1 MAKKKQKYYVVWQG
15 AAPGIYSSWKD
26 CQKQIMG
33 YPDAKYKSFASMAEA
48 ETAYGQDFNKYYGQ
62 GGAKKKSKKPRVS
75 RSQIISNSLSVDA
88 ACSGSPGTMEYR
100 GVWTTDKAPVFHKG
114 PFRYSTNN
122 VGEFLALVHGISWL
136 QQQGMN
142 DIPIYSDSRTAIAW
156 LRNRKVKTTLIRKDI
171 NKDSYKMLDRA
182 EKWVQTNEWQ
192 NPILKWE
199 TSSWGEI
206 PADFGRK

>member
-15 AAPGIYSSWKD
+15 VTPGIYSSWKD
-26 CQKQIMG
+26 CQKQINR
-33 YPDAKYKSFASMAEA
+33 YPAAKYKAFSSLEEAEA
-48 ETAYGQDFNKYYGQ
+48 AFKENYNNHYGQPK
-62 GGAKKKSKKPRVS
+62 AKSKSSKQRVPNS
-75 RSQIISNSLSVDA
+75 KIIMNSLSVDA

-100 GVWTTDKAPVFHKG
+100 GVWTKDRSPTFHKG
-114 PFRYSTNN
+114 PFQYSTNN

-136 QQQGMN
+136 QKQGMN

-156 LRNRKVKTTLIRKDI
+156 LRNRKVKTTLLRKEI

-182 EKWVQTNEWQ
+182 EKWVQENEWQ

>member
-15 AAPGIYSSWKD
+15 MTPGVYSSWKE
-26 CQKQIMG
+26 CQLQING
-33 YPDAKYKSFASMAEA
+33 YPAAKYKSFNNLTEAEA
-48 ETAYGQDFNKYYGQ
+48 AYGQDYNSHYGQ
-62 GGAKKKSKKPRVS
+62 AKLKSSKPSVS
-75 RSQIISNSLSVDA
+75 SANIIKNSLSVDA

-100 GVWTTDKAPVFHKG
+100 GVWTNDKTPVFHKG
-114 PFRYSTNN
+114 PFIYSTNN

-156 LRNRKVKTTLIRKDI
+156 LRNRKTKTTLIRKDI

-182 EKWVQTNEWQ
+182 VKWVQTNEWQ

>member
-15 AAPGIYSSWKD
+15 VTPGIYTSWND
-26 CQKQIMG
+26 CQLQIKG
-33 YPDAKYKSFASMAEA
+33 YPAAKYKSFPSLSEAEA
-48 ETAYGQDFNKYYGQ
+48 AYGEDYNNHY
-62 GGAKKKSKKPRVS
+62 VS
-75 RSQIISNSLSVDA
+75 TSNIISNSLSVDA

-100 GVWTTDKAPVFHKG
+100 GVWTNDKSPVFHKG

-136 QQQGMN
+136 QQQNMN

-156 LRNRKVKTTLIRKDI
+156 LRNRKVKTTLIRKEI
-171 NKDSYKMLDRA
+171 NIDSFKMLDRA
-182 EKWVQTNEWQ
+182 EKWVKENKWQ
-192 NPILKWE
+192 NPVLKWE